1 MSKAN
6 GEILRV
12 PMLQCLKR
20 IMGEIEEKF
29 QAINKLVE
37 EKTLKKLNLELVS
50 ITQKAE
56 DDFRIKV
63 RGISHAGRMVDEEF
77 QVLWWSNICP
87 AYFHLLQWGSVA
99 FGPGY
104 NFIYCGVIDAWSEA
118 LAMEIAIRTHHLQI
132 PGILSR

>member
-1 MSKAN
+1 MSKED

-20 IMGEIEEKF
+20 ITEELGDKLKDV
-29 QAINKLVE
+29 NRLVE
-37 EKTLKKLNLELVS
+37 EKSDKKLNLAVVS
-50 ITQKAE
+50 VIQKAE

-63 RGISHAGRMVDEEF
+63 RGISHTGKMVEEEF
-77 QVLWWSNICP
+77 QVLWRSYTCP
-87 AYFHLLQWGSVA
+87 AHFHLLQWGRVA

-104 NFIYCGVIDAWSEA
+104 NFIYCGVISARSEI
-118 LAMEIAIRTHHLQI
+118 LAREIGIYTHHLQI